1 MSLGPERDVR
11 ELNHPDLKVPPGML
25 DAFDAANDLAEHYPN
40 MRVRIIDADTLLDP
54 PAPFG
59 LKPIGLKPM
68 PPRHVIE
75 VFIDALGVLLVATGR
90 DSLRTLRSAELPLPH
105 PGPGLVLRSFREA
118 LAYHADRAMEVLA
131 KHDTGRP
138 EARWP

>member
-1 MSLGPERDVR
+1 MMPGPERDVR

-59 LKPIGLKPM
+59 MEPPM
-68 PPRHVIE
+68 PRHVVE

-90 DSLRTLRSAELPLPH
+90 DSDRPVCRAELPLPH